1 MKALFTEKLPK
12 GKIQVYSFF
21 IEKKKNIFK
30 SKLLNFTY
38 LSIPDDT

>member
-21 IEKKKNIFK
+21 IEKKNIFK

>member
-21 IEKKKNIFK
+21 IEKKKT
-30 SKLLNFTY
+30 SLNLNY
-38 LSIPDDT
+38 